1 MVERSELSTPVGLVM
16 RPTRLPC
23 RGAKPPSRSTSTPG
37 FTWAAAVMA
46 VGQTLCVAAM
56 LGVFALLGH
65 LDTIALRGGI
75 LGGVLAVLNHFFLAM
90 GVVMATQKAQS
101 EDAKGSKGMVQM
113 SFLFR
118 TAVLFVVM
126 FALLKSG
133 LCNVFSLVLPLLFIR
148 PILIVERFFQK
159 DGEVK
164 S

>member
-1 MVERSELSTPVGLVM
+1 
-16 RPTRLPC
+16 
-23 RGAKPPSRSTSTPG
+23 
-37 FTWAAAVMA
+37 MA

-56 LGVFALLGH
+56 LGVFALLGR

-75 LGGVLAVLNHFFLAM
+75 LGGILAVLNHFFLAM

-118 TAVLFVVM
+118 TVVLFVVM

>member
-1 MVERSELSTPVGLVM
+1 
-16 RPTRLPC
+16 
-23 RGAKPPSRSTSTPG
+23 
-37 FTWAAAVMA
+37 
-46 VGQTLCVAAM
+46 
-56 LGVFALLGH
+56 
-65 LDTIALRGGI
+65 
-75 LGGVLAVLNHFFLAM
+75 M
-90 GVVMATQKAQS
+90 GVVIATQKAQS

>member
-1 MVERSELSTPVGLVM
+1 
-16 RPTRLPC
+16 
-23 RGAKPPSRSTSTPG
+23 
-37 FTWAAAVMA
+37 
-46 VGQTLCVAAM
+46 
-56 LGVFALLGH
+56 
-65 LDTIALRGGI
+65 
-75 LGGVLAVLNHFFLAM
+75 
-90 GVVMATQKAQS
+90 
-101 EDAKGSKGMVQM
+101 MVQM

>member
-1 MVERSELSTPVGLVM
+1 MDVRKLVLKE
-16 RPTRLPC
+16 T
-23 RGAKPPSRSTSTPG
+23 
-37 FTWAAAVMA
+37 AVMA

-56 LGVFALLGH
+56 LGVFARLGH

-101 EDAKGSKGMVQM
+101 EDARGSKGMVQM

>member
-1 MVERSELSTPVGLVM
+1 MDVRKLV
-16 RPTRLPC
+16 LPE
-23 RGAKPPSRSTSTPG
+23 T
-37 FTWAAAVMA
+37 AVLA
-46 VGQTLCVAAM
+46 VGHTLRVAPT
-56 LGVFALLGH
+56 LGAL
-65 LDTIALRGGI
+65 ALPRPPAPPAPRGGTR
-75 LGGVLAVLNHFFLAM
+75 GGVLAVLNHFFLAM

>member
-1 MVERSELSTPVGLVM
+1 MDVRKLVLKE
-16 RPTRLPC
+16 T
-23 RGAKPPSRSTSTPG
+23 
-37 FTWAAAVMA
+37 AVMA
-46 VGQTLCVAAM
+46 VGPPRPVAAT
-56 LGVFALLGH
+56 LGH
-65 LDTIALRGGI
+65 YAPLPHLATLAHRGRTP
-75 LGGVLAVLNHFFLAM
+75 GGVLAVLNHFFLAM

>member
-1 MVERSELSTPVGLVM
+1 MDVRKLVLKE
-16 RPTRLPC
+16 T
-23 RGAKPPSRSTSTPG
+23 
-37 FTWAAAVMA
+37 AVMA

-56 LGVFALLGH
+56 LGVFAL
-65 LDTIALRGGI
+65 DTIALRGGI
-75 LGGVLAVLNHFFLAM
+75 LGGILAVLNHFFLAM

>member
-1 MVERSELSTPVGLVM
+1 MDVRKLVLKE
-16 RPTRLPC
+16 T
-23 RGAKPPSRSTSTPG
+23 
-37 FTWAAAVMA
+37 AVMA

-133 LCNVFSLVLPLLFIR
+133 LCNVFSGAAPAVYPTDFDRRAIF
-148 PILIVERFFQK
+148 PK
-159 DGEVK
+159 GW
-164 S
+164 

>member
-1 MVERSELSTPVGLVM
+1 
-16 RPTRLPC
+16 
-23 RGAKPPSRSTSTPG
+23 
-37 FTWAAAVMA
+37 
-46 VGQTLCVAAM
+46 
-56 LGVFALLGH
+56 
-65 LDTIALRGGI
+65 
-75 LGGVLAVLNHFFLAM
+75 
-90 GVVMATQKAQS
+90 
-101 EDAKGSKGMVQM
+101 M